1 MWMCRLTISWVKL
14 LSSCKLMYDRGG
26 GFMRKITILLADKRE
41 ICFIPKGIKETAK
54 STVFF
59 FFFCCCSNII
69 HLDLIQDLR
78 DPALI
83 HFIGF

>member
-1 MWMCRLTISWVKL
+1 MG
-14 LSSCKLMYDRGG
+14 SSKLMYERG
-26 GFMRKITILLADKRE
+26 GFMRKITILADKRE
-41 ICFIPKGIKETAK
+41 ICFILKGIKETAK
-54 STVFF
+54 STVS

-83 HFIGF
+83 HFVGF